1 MGAQQGMLEQI
12 CPMNPNNYND
22 EMVVYTGGSN
32 AGKSSVMGFL
42 ARELQRYG
50 IKAFILHE
58 VATNL
63 FNAGINHQEV
73 PNTQELIITK
83 MINDEDALRAAARAY
98 TGPLRPVVICDRGIM
113 DCKIFCKPGEFETI
127 IATLGYTEQQI
138 KNRYSLV
145 IHLRSTAIGS
155 SDVFERT
162 FGDNKV
168 RIEKSR
174 AEVAE
179 GDAAIETAWTG
190 HRDIQYIPL
199 QENFDDKQ
207 TLALQTLLRG
217 LGMPIPQSTQK
228 KFLVP
233 ATFSAEAI
241 ERGNTV
247 SLTQY
252 YLESSPKRA
261 LMNYPKDAERFTEMI
276 RMTFDGSGYTYTY
289 TLKAFTPHETQPYV
303 LHDILTQD
311 EFVQMVAF
319 ANGRPIKKER
329 TYFPWNN
336 QYFQYDK
343 FQEPI
348 DEINSGVLEVRPSL
362 SMPQVVIPAFIPAGN
377 EVTTNIYYEN
387 YSIAKR
393 LK

>member
-1 MGAQQGMLEQI
+1 
-12 CPMNPNNYND
+12 MNSNQYT
-22 EMVVYTGGSN
+22 EEVVVYTGGSN
-32 AGKSSVMGFL
+32 SGKSSSMGFL
-42 ARELQRYG
+42 LQELPRYG
-50 IKAFILHE
+50 IKPFILHE

-63 FNAGINHQEV
+63 FNAGINHLEV

-83 MINDEDALRAAARAY
+83 MINDEETLKAAARAY
-98 TGPLRPVVICDRGIM
+98 TGPLRPVVIVDRGVM
-113 DCKIFCKPGEFETI
+113 DTKIFCKPGEFETI
-127 IATLGYTEQQI
+127 IAKLGYTEQQI

-145 IHLRSTAIGS
+145 IHLRSTALGD

-162 FGDNKV
+162 FGDNEMRV
-168 RIEKSR
+168 EKSR

-179 GDAAIETAWTG
+179 GDTAIEQAWTG
-190 HRDIQYIPL
+190 HRDVQYIPL
-199 QENFDDKQ
+199 TDNFEDKK
-207 TLALQTLLRG
+207 TVALQTLLRG
-217 LGMPIPQSTQK
+217 LGMPIPQSIQK

-233 ATFSAEAI
+233 ATFSVEAI

-261 LMNYPKDAERFTEMI
+261 LMKYPKDAERFTEMI
-276 RMTFDGSGYTYTY
+276 RMTSDGSGYTYTY
-289 TLKAFTPHETQPYV
+289 TLKAFMLNEAQPYV

-311 EFVQMVAF
+311 QFVQMVAF

-329 TYFPWNN
+329 TYFAWNN

-348 DEINSGVLEVRPSL
+348 DDANHGILEVRPSL
-362 SMPQVVIPAFIPAGN
+362 SMSQVTLPPFVTVGK
-377 EVTTNIYYEN
+377 EVTTETHYEN
-387 YSIAKR
+387 YSIAGR